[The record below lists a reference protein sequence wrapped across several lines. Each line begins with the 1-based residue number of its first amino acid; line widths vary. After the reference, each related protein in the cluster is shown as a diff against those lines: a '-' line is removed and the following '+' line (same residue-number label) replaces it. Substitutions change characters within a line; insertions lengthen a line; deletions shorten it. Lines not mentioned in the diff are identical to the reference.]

1 MNRRAFLALSASAPL
16 LQSCLTEK
24 TIPGRMLGPNHR
36 AGHWLRDGA
45 AKLLEEPIA
54 ETLSVEV
61 LIVGGGVS
69 GLSARRWLAKQG
81 VTDVLLLELE
91 EALGG
96 NAASGQNAVSAFPWG
111 AHYLPIPD
119 LHNREL
125 LDFLQQCGSI
135 TGYDD
140 AGRPCYNEYH
150 LCHDPEERLYIN
162 GHWQE
167 GLVPNMGV
175 PDADREQIRRFFA
188 FVETLKHAT
197 GADGRDL
204 FALPLDRSSADST
217 TRELDR
223 QTFADYLTQNKFT
236 SPYLR
241 WYLDYACQ
249 DDYGLPLEQ
258 TSAWAGLHYFACRK
272 GQAANAT
279 GSAVLTWPEG
289 NGFLVNALRQQAP
302 SPIRTQTLALS
313 LQPADNQ
320 GLDSSVRV
328 LALDL
333 ARNKTLA
340 ITAQKVILA
349 TPEFISQRLLNQW
362 LPATPETNHQK
373 PETSHQKLA
382 TSNQEPTTSHS
393 NIPWLVANLT
403 VDALPQGRGMPLCWD
418 NVIYGSSSVGY
429 ICANHQALTDSPQR
443 VITCYKP
450 LTDNPQT
457 ARQRAYETTR
467 EQWLVQI
474 LTELEQA
481 HPGLR
486 AHVREADVWVWGHG
500 MVGPSPGSLWH
511 SDRLA
516 RSRPIHNRVFF
527 AHSDYSGISLFE
539 EAFYQGIRAAK
550 EVTKE

>member
-1 MNRRAFLALSASAPL
+1 
-16 LQSCLTEK
+16 
-24 TIPGRMLGPNHR
+24 MLGPNHR

-45 AKLLEEPIA
+45 AKLLREPVA

-81 VTDVLLLELE
+81 VTDVLLLEME

-96 NAASGQNAVSAFPWG
+96 NAASGQNPVTAFPWG

-119 LHNREL
+119 LRNREL
-125 LDFLQQCGSI
+125 LDFLQECGSI
-135 TGYDD
+135 TGFD
-140 AGRPCYNEYH
+140 AADRPRYNEYH

-175 PDADREQIRRFFA
+175 PDADREQIRRFFE

-197 GADGRDL
+197 GADGLDL
-204 FALPLDRSSADST
+204 FALPLDRSSSDET
-217 TRELDR
+217 YRELDR
-223 QTFADYLTQNKFT
+223 QTFADYLTQNKYT

-241 WYLDYACQ
+241 WYLNYTCQ
-249 DDYGLPLEQ
+249 DDYGLTIEQ

-272 GQAANAT
+272 GEAANAS

-302 SPIRTQTLALS
+302 SPIRTQTITLS
-313 LQPADNQ
+313 LQPADAQ
-320 GLDSSVRV
+320 KTDGPVRV
-328 LALDL
+328 LARDL

-349 TPEFISQRLLNQW
+349 TPEFIIQRLLNQW
-362 LPATPETNHQK
+362 LPATAPSGRENRPVDPQQLETRNLK
-373 PETSHQKLA
+373 PETSHQ
-382 TSNQEPTTSHS
+382 S
-393 NIPWLVANLT
+393 PWLVANLT

-418 NVIYGSSSVGY
+418 NVIYGSSSAGY

-443 VITCYKP
+443 VITYYKP
-450 LTDNPQT
+450 LTGNPQT

-467 EQWLVQI
+467 EQWLAQI

-481 HPGLR
+481 HPGLQ

-500 MVGPSPGSLWH
+500 MTGPSPGSLWH

-516 RSRPIHNRVFF
+516 RSRSRHNRVFF

-539 EAFYQGIRAAK
+539 EAFYQGIRAAE
-550 EVTKE
+550 EVMNE